1 MSRKKTGSEAG
12 LSSSIT
18 HRFGVTV
25 SSVPLIPEGDIAV
38 PVKLI
43 LGQNFRWA
51 GSVVVFDQVSKS
63 NDFLT
68 ILFQRN
74 RDFITVIQNESDGIS
89 GMNDRPVNSIG
100 AAADGHFGQIVIG
113 NQAEPTAGEH
123 LIILVDDVILRQ
135 SLQQVQSC
143 CTDSTVF
150 ILQLPVSDDCNCVSV
165 EAEIIR
171 IIDWIIHPMQI
182 GNFNF
187 ETHCVGHPQ
196 SKYTR
201 SDQKP

>member
-12 LSSSIT
+12 LPSSIQ
-18 HRFGVTV
+18 HCFGITV
-25 SSVPLIPEGDIAV
+25 STVPLIPEGEIPV

-43 LGQNFRWA
+43 LGQNFRRA
-51 GSVVVFDQVSKS
+51 CSVVAFDPVSKPD
-63 NDFLT
+63 DFLPVF
-68 ILFQRN
+68 FQRN
-74 RDFITVIQNESDGIS
+74 RDFVTVIQNESDGIS

-100 AAADGHFGQIVIG
+100 AAADGHFGQIVIC

-123 LIILVDDVILRQ
+123 LIILVDDMILRQ
-135 SLQQVQSC
+135 GLQQVQSC
-143 CTDSTVF
+143 CADSTVF
-150 ILQLPVSDDCNCVSV
+150 ILQLPISDGCNCVSV

-171 IIDWIIHPMQI
+171 IIDWIIHPIRI

-187 ETHCVGHPQ
+187 ETHCVGHLQ

-201 SDQKP
+201 SGQKP